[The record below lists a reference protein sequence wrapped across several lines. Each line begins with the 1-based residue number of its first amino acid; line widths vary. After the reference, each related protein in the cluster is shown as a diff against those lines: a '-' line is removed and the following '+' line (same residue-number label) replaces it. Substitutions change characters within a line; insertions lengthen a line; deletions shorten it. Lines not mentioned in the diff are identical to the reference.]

1 MTRPRSLWLVVNTAS
16 GSYSAD
22 SAERLQA
29 CCETVQPGTGAGTEA
44 GIVRTINFP
53 DEELPFAAELDAA
66 NVGVL
71 AVFTGDGT
79 LNAAIAR
86 LEGWQGAVLPLP
98 GGTMNLL
105 SKRLHG
111 DRDAESILTQ
121 LCAGAARLVR
131 PQVATTAH
139 GTALAGLLA
148 GPGTIWNVVREA
160 LRESDVAGIL
170 AGTADAIAETYDAP
184 HVHLTGPPAG
194 RAEGYH
200 LLEITPTE
208 EGLMV
213 KGYHAETASDFLSQ
227 GAALLRRNFRE
238 GPHDDL
244 GLFDRITLRQSDGSP
259 IDLLLDG
266 EPVAGSEEEVFALAR
281 SRVDLLATGHDN

>member
-1 MTRPRSLWLVVNTAS
+1 MTSPSPLWLVINNAS

-22 SAERLQA
+22 SAERLAA
-29 CCETVQPGTGAGTEA
+29 CCKAAVMRPGAN
-44 GIVRTINFP
+44 IVRTINFP

-79 LNAAIAR
+79 LNSAITR
-86 LEGWQGAVLPLP
+86 LEGWHGAVLPLP

-111 DRDAESILTQ
+111 DLDEESILMRF
-121 LCAGAARLVR
+121 CKGEVRAVR
-131 PQVATTAH
+131 PLVATTAH
-139 GTALAGLLA
+139 GTALIDLLA
-148 GPGTIWNVVREA
+148 GPGTVWNEVREA
-160 LRESDVAGIL
+160 LRESDVPGIL
-170 AGTADAIAETYDAP
+170 TGTADAIVESYDGP
-184 HVHLTGPPAG
+184 HVHLVDPSAG
-194 RAEGYH
+194 REEGYP
-200 LLEITPTE
+200 LIQITPTD
-208 EGLMV
+208 EGLQV
-213 KGYHAETASDFLSQ
+213 RGFYAETIADFLSQ

-244 GLFDRITLRQSDGSP
+244 GLFERITLRQSDGSP

-266 EPVAGSEEEVFALAR
+266 EPVAGSDREVFGLAP
-281 SRVDLLATGHDN
+281 SRVDLLATRHD